1 MKNMGKELCYFLLF
15 LLIVL
20 KHSMKIRFIKHALM
34 FVMTLY
40 NTYLKFII
48 MFYNNDFMRLI
59 S

>member
-1 MKNMGKELCYFLLF
+1 MGKELCYFLLF